1 MEYNQPSQIVKD
13 INFGDNANEKVV
25 AGVKKLAKA
34 VKSTLGASGK
44 CVIYEDAM
52 GNPVITKDGVTV
64 AESVVLFDPVEN
76 MGATLIKEAAKNTVR
91 EAGDGTTTA
100 TVLAES
106 LLEEVNSSTATI
118 REIKD
123 GIKSGLTKVNDYL
136 DKISV
141 KIEGDMLKS
150 VSSISCNNDAEL
162 GEIIA
167 EAYTKVGKD
176 GVVLMEESPTE
187 ETYVD
192 VVDGVQIDSGL
203 TSPHFVTDKDK
214 QICELDNPLVLIV
227 SSEIPNIRRIQTV
240 LEHVIKNKRA
250 LLIVAPVEQ
259 QVKAAL
265 LMNKVKGNIKV
276 NIIDLPGFGPTK
288 EDTCED
294 LAFLVG
300 ATIINENLGD
310 DLDLIDVDCLGEV
323 YTAITDDKNT
333 VLTIE
338 SPGDELQ
345 ERIKSIQ
352 KLIDK
357 EDKNPFLK
365 KKHQQRLAMLSG
377 SVGMVK
383 VGANSKV
390 EMKEKKDRVEDAIY
404 ATKAALQEGIV
415 PGGGVALLNASQ
427 KISTDCVGEEI
438 LLKAITAPY
447 YTVLENAGIEDP
459 GCLDIDGS
467 GIDVVTG
474 ERVTMISAGIIDP
487 VLVTK
492 SALKNAVSVVSTIV
506 SADCVISNMR
516 TNESNQ

>member
-1 MEYNQPSQIVKD
+1 M
-13 INFGDNANEKVV
+13 
-25 AGVKKLAKA
+25 
-34 VKSTLGASGK
+34 
-44 CVIYEDAM
+44 
-52 GNPVITKDGVTV
+52 
-64 AESVVLFDPVEN
+64 
-76 MGATLIKEAAKNTVR
+76 
-91 EAGDGTTTA
+91 
-100 TVLAES
+100 
-106 LLEEVNSSTATI
+106 
-118 REIKD
+118 
-123 GIKSGLTKVNDYL
+123 
-136 DKISV
+136 
-141 KIEGDMLKS
+141 
-150 VSSISCNNDAEL
+150 
-162 GEIIA
+162 
-167 EAYTKVGKD
+167 
-176 GVVLMEESPTE
+176 
-187 ETYVD
+187 
-192 VVDGVQIDSGL
+192 
-203 TSPHFVTDKDK
+203 
-214 QICELDNPLVLIV
+214 
-227 SSEIPNIRRIQTV
+227 
-240 LEHVIKNKRA
+240 
-250 LLIVAPVEQ
+250 
-259 QVKAAL
+259 
-265 LMNKVKGNIKV
+265 
-276 NIIDLPGFGPTK
+276 
-288 EDTCED
+288 
-294 LAFLVG
+294 
-300 ATIINENLGD
+300 
-310 DLDLIDVDCLGEV
+310 
-323 YTAITDDKNT
+323 
-333 VLTIE
+333 LTIE